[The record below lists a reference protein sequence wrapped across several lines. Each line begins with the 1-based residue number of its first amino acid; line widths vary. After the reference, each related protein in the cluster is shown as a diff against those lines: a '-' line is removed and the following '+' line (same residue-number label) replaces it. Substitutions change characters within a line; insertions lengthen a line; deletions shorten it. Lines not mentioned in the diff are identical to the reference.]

1 MTTAAWK
8 KGDLF
13 KQKTVGHSPELYGVV
28 CMVDQDN
35 KVHTVVITFQFA
47 QHHTSALS
55 PFVAVRMEMPPDC
68 VPTSPQ
74 ALPAAVRPQLL
85 SILAAIV

>member
-1 MTTAAWK
+1 MTKIAWK

-13 KQKTVGHSPELYGVV
+13 KQATSVDGQELYGIV
-28 CMVDQDN
+28 CMVDQDI
-35 KVHTVVITFQFA
+35 VHTVVITFKFA

-55 PFVAVRMEMPPDC
+55 PFAAERMEMPPDC
-68 VPTSPQ
+68 VPSSPS

-85 SILAAIV
+85 SVLAAIV

>member
-1 MTTAAWK
+1 MTKIAWK

-13 KQKTVGHSPELYGVV
+13 KQETDGDSPELYGIV
-28 CMVDQDN
+28 CMTDN
-35 KVHTVVITFQFA
+35 DKIHTVVITFQFA

-55 PFVAVRMEMPPDC
+55 PFVAKRMEMPPDC
-68 VPTSPQ
+68 KPVPPS

-85 SILAAIV
+85 SVLASIF

>member
-1 MTTAAWK
+1 MTKIAWK

-13 KQKTVGHSPELYGVV
+13 KQEMSGHAQELYGIV
-28 CMVDQDN
+28 CMVDQDA
-35 KVHTVVITFQFA
+35 KVHTVVIAFQFA

-55 PFVAVRMEMPPDC
+55 PFVAVRMEMPQHC
-68 VPTSPQ
+68 VPSSPEE
-74 ALPAAVRPQLL
+74 LPAAVRPQLL

>member
-1 MTTAAWK
+1 MSKIAWN

-13 KQKTVGHSPELYGVV
+13 KQKTGGNGQELYGVV
-28 CMVDQDN
+28 CMVDQDG
-35 KVHTVVITFQFA
+35 KVHTAVITFAFA

-55 PFVAVRMEMPPDC
+55 PFAAERMEMPPNC

-85 SILAAIV
+85 SILAAFY